1 MMVSSKEATVS
12 AHGGF
17 LWLFFCN
24 SPAFG
29 SSVFFCQFKGKR
41 FSLFCFSSIPTQ
53 KFLSSN
59 ETALCKLIDLYPR
72 STEHAVQPC
81 NTKAPV
87 MPKSQLP
94 WKFRPGSWV
103 FFFFFFIYFF
113 HFFFLLLFPL
123 SPFLSSHLPLFLS
136 YPPISPLSSHVPFLS
151 TSAKESD
158 VSEEPSIVSGD
169 GFSLGCPPKR
179 SRSLLYCLL
188 SIKNHCLCRDSTSR

>member
-17 LWLFFCN
+17 SWLFFCN

-94 WKFRPGSWV
+94 WKFRPGSWFFLV
-103 FFFFFFIYFF
+103 FFSFISFTFSSFYYF
-113 HFFFLLLFPL
+113 P
-123 SPFLSSHLPLFLS
+123 
-136 YPPISPLSSHVPFLS
+136 SPLSCLPICPFSSPIL
-151 TSAKESD
+151 
-158 VSEEPSIVSGD
+158 PSPH
-169 GFSLGCPPKR
+169 CPPMSPSSLPLQKNQMLVR
-179 SRSLLYCLL
+179 SPR
-188 SIKNHCLCRDSTSR
+188 LCQEMGSP